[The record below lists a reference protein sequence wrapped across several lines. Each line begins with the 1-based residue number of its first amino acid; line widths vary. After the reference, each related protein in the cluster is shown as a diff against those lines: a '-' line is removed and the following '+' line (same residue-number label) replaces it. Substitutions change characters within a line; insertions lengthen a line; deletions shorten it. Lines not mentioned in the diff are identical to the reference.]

1 MRRDFTKNRVKSPKF
16 SGGNPADARRETH
29 HQRFPHRYA
38 PKELTWAQCH
48 KTLLFPLGAGF
59 ASALGGLG
67 QLFSRSN
74 CFATVL
80 KTCSKNDQ
88 FTLQLQPVTLCSDPV
103 RRSSRAVRSMRLH
116 SLLIVLTVAR
126 TTAYDYGEDITL
138 CWAKHANQSTSER
151 EDCRGA
157 DVLWGASGAS
167 DSSALEKKLLSSV
180 AYQVAYR
187 AVVPQQRTGHQPAL
201 SIPHGNIHSCLRK
214 VGFCTPFVKSTKE
227 LSTHSPALTG
237 EFELGA
243 ADGVFRS
250 TLTSEVQLEEG
261 DHRVGRTYLPPTAP
275 HSCTVIAQV
284 RTR

>member
-1 MRRDFTKNRVKSPKF
+1 
-16 SGGNPADARRETH
+16 
-29 HQRFPHRYA
+29 
-38 PKELTWAQCH
+38 
-48 KTLLFPLGAGF
+48 
-59 ASALGGLG
+59 
-67 QLFSRSN
+67 
-74 CFATVL
+74 
-80 KTCSKNDQ
+80 
-88 FTLQLQPVTLCSDPV
+88 
-103 RRSSRAVRSMRLH
+103 MRLH

>member
-1 MRRDFTKNRVKSPKF
+1 MRF
-16 SGGNPADARRETH
+16 
-29 HQRFPHRYA
+29 
-38 PKELTWAQCH
+38 
-48 KTLLFPLGAGF
+48 
-59 ASALGGLG
+59 
-67 QLFSRSN
+67 
-74 CFATVL
+74 
-80 KTCSKNDQ
+80 
-88 FTLQLQPVTLCSDPV
+88 
-103 RRSSRAVRSMRLH
+103 H

-138 CWAKHANQSTSER
+138 CWAKQASQSTSER

-157 DVLWGASGAS
+157 AVLWGASGAS
-167 DSSALEKKLLSSV
+167 DSSALENKLLSSV
-180 AYQVAYR
+180 AYQVTYR

-214 VGFCTPFVKSTKE
+214 VGFCTPFVKNTKE

-261 DHRVGRTYLPPTAP
+261 DDRVRIPSSNCTSLVHGYRPGTY
-275 HSCTVIAQV
+275 TVIAHV
-284 RTR
+284 RWFENGTQHDMARAALTDVSTPANSASLLYALIVVPTVVAFFLTLVGLRYVCGNYLRAKRDAAAAVMLRAAHVRQLTPLPPPPPTPTDPPLPS